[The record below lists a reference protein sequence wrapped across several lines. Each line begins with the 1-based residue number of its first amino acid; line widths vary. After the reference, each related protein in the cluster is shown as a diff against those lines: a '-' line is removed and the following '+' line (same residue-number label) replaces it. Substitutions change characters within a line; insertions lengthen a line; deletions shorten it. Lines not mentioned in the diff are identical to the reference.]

1 MPQTCA
7 QLPRTWNFLYV
18 CQWFSGTEP
27 GGRGGKAVNS
37 GTEDMWRVI
46 NLTVM
51 SGHAEKFLQEI
62 LRHEL
67 GVTATPW
74 MLTRW

>member
-1 MPQTCA
+1 M
-7 QLPRTWNFLYV
+7 
-18 CQWFSGTEP
+18 
-27 GGRGGKAVNS
+27 NS

-67 GVTATPW
+67 GVTAIPGCLHDGKQETARGS
-74 MLTRW
+74 LFLRGG